1 MCPCQLRERGVLC
14 PLPQVHGQAEV
25 QVAVRSLDAAAAKA
39 AGEALAKVAAS
50 KDGLA
55 MLNRVQPAAAA
66 TVPQAD
72 APRPGHAAAAPMH
85 AAASRGQAAQCATRP
100 AQPAQA
106 LVQAA
111 AGGMAGPE
119 MLLAVSEK
127 KDERAAKVQRSPH
140 NVTALLCCLLMLLC
154 CLLLPCCTIL
164 LRNRLL

>member
-1 MCPCQLRERGVLC
+1 MLC
-14 PLPQVHGQAEV
+14 TPQVHGQAEV

-85 AAASRGQAAQCATRP
+85 AAASRGQAGQCATRP

-106 LVQAA
+106 PVQAA

-119 MLLAVSEK
+119 MLLAVSEQ
-127 KDERAAKVQRSPH
+127 KDERARRCG
-140 NVTALLCCLLMLLC
+140 ALHTMS
-154 CLLLPCCTIL
+154 LPCCAAFSCCCAVCFCHAAPSC
-164 LRNRLL
+164 

>member
-1 MCPCQLRERGVLC
+1 MHPS
-14 PLPQVHGQAEV
+14 QVHGQAEV
-25 QVAVRSLDAAAAKA
+25 QAAVRSLDAAAAKA

-66 TVPQAD
+66 AMPQAD
-72 APRPGHAAAAPMH
+72 APQPGHAAAAPMH

-106 LVQAA
+106 PVQAA

-119 MLLAVSEK
+119 VLLAVSEK
-127 KDERAAKVQRSPH
+127 KDERARRCDAPTQCHCLAVLPSPAA
-140 NVTALLCCLLMLLC
+140 V
-154 CLLLPCCTIL
+154 LPASAQL
-164 LRNRLL
+164 HQLVEK